1 MKQYELLVIFKPNA
15 DSDEIEKLIAKVVSD
30 IEALE
35 GTADNVDKIGRK
47 KLAYEIQGYRDGYF
61 CSIILSLQESSVAA
75 FKRQLRLNE
84 SILRTMFYSKTTVKA
99 GV

>member
-15 DSDEIEKLIAKVVSD
+15 DSEEIEKLISKVTSD
-30 IEALE
+30 IETLE
-35 GTADNVDKIGRK
+35 GAADSVDKIGRK
-47 KLAYEIQGYRDGYF
+47 KLAYDIQGFRDGYF
-61 CSIILSLQESSVAA
+61 CNLVLSLPESKVSA

-84 SILRTMFYSKTTVKA
+84 SILRTMFFEKPAKA